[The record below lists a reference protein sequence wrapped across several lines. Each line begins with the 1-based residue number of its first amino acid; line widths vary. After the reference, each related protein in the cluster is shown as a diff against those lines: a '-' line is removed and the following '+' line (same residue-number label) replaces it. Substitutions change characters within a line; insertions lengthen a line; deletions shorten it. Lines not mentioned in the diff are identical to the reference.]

1 MSASKMSKWSQV
13 TKNAV
18 ERYNSRYEKLGKDV
32 KSLGWGD
39 KKQQIYRFE
48 QVLSNVNL
56 INKNI
61 LDIGCGFSDF
71 LNYIQEKEIIFSKY
85 TGWDINE
92 KFLSENKILENHF
105 VKFENQ
111 DISNLQESDFAK
123 LKKANHQVLLM
134 LGLLN
139 FRLSEGEMNY
149 EYSFDLIRNA
159 FAITSEILVVDFLSS
174 KMIEQYP
181 KENFVFYHNPSKVL
195 DFALEITP
203 NVILKHNYA
212 PIPQKEFMLFLY
224 K

>member
-1 MSASKMSKWSQV
+1 M
-13 TKNAV
+13 
-18 ERYNSRYEKLGKDV
+18 

-48 QVLSNVNL
+48 QVLSNVDL

-71 LNYIQEKEIIFSKY
+71 LSYIQEKNIMFSKY

-92 KFLSENKILENHF
+92 KFLNENKILENHF
-105 VKFENQ
+105 VTFENQ
-111 DISNLQESDFAK
+111 DISNLQESDLVE

-139 FRLSEGEMNY
+139 FRLNEGEMNY

-159 FAITSEILVVDFLSS
+159 FAITSEMLVVDFLSS
-174 KMIEQYP
+174 KIIDQYP
-181 KENFVFYHNPSKVL
+181 KENFVFYHSPSKVL

-203 NVILKHNYA
+203 NVILKHNYV

>member
-1 MSASKMSKWSQV
+1 MNKWSQI

-71 LNYIQEKEIIFSKY
+71 LSYIQEKNIMFSKY

-92 KFLSENKILENHF
+92 
-105 VKFENQ
+105 
-111 DISNLQESDFAK
+111 
-123 LKKANHQVLLM
+123 
-134 LGLLN
+134 N
-139 FRLSEGEMNY
+139 F
-149 EYSFDLIRNA
+149 
-159 FAITSEILVVDFLSS
+159 
-174 KMIEQYP
+174 
-181 KENFVFYHNPSKVL
+181 
-195 DFALEITP
+195 
-203 NVILKHNYA
+203 
-212 PIPQKEFMLFLY
+212 
-224 K
+224 

>member
-1 MSASKMSKWSQV
+1 M
-13 TKNAV
+13 
-18 ERYNSRYEKLGKDV
+18 ERYNNRYEKLGKDV

-48 QVLSNVNL
+48 QVLSNVDL

-71 LNYIQEKEIIFSKY
+71 LSYIQEKNIMFSKY
-85 TGWDINE
+85 TGWDINK
-92 KFLSENKILENHF
+92 KFLNENKILENHF
-105 VKFENQ
+105 VTFENQ
-111 DISNLQESDFAK
+111 DISNLQESDLVE

-139 FRLSEGEMNY
+139 FRLNEGEMNY

-159 FAITSEILVVDFLSS
+159 FAITSEMLVVDFLSS
-174 KMIEQYP
+174 KIIDQYP
-181 KENFVFYHNPSKVL
+181 KENFVFYHSPSKVL

-203 NVILKHNYA
+203 NVILKHNYV

>member
-1 MSASKMSKWSQV
+1 MSKWSQV

-18 ERYNSRYEKLGKDV
+18 ERYNNRYEKLGKDV

-48 QVLSNVNL
+48 QVLSNVDL

-71 LNYIQEKEIIFSKY
+71 LSYIQEKNIMFSKY
-85 TGWDINE
+85 TGWDINK
-92 KFLSENKILENHF
+92 KFLNENKILENHF
-105 VKFENQ
+105 VTFENQ
-111 DISNLQESDFAK
+111 DISNLQESDLVE

-139 FRLSEGEMNY
+139 FRLNEGEMNY

-159 FAITSEILVVDFLSS
+159 FAITSEMLVVDFLSS
-174 KMIEQYP
+174 KIIDQYP
-181 KENFVFYHNPSKVL
+181 KENFVFYHSPSKVL

-203 NVILKHNYA
+203 NVILKHNYV